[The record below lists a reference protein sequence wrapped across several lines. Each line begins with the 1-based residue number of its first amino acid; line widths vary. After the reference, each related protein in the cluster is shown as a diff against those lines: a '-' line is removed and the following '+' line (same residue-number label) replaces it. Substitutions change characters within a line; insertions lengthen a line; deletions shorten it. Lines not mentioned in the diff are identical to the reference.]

1 MIFAPIWALTFLVP
15 SFDQSVANF
24 QYWET
29 SILRDYSEKNL
40 LVGKGIFHKDPIEVI
55 AMSLTLALSGV
66 RRRKTMISETQC
78 HFLESLP

>member
-40 LVGKGIFHKDPIEVI
+40 LVGKVSSI
-55 AMSLTLALSGV
+55 
-66 RRRKTMISETQC
+66 KT
-78 HFLESLP
+78 P